1 MLFNS
6 FEFLFFLPLV
16 WFAYW
21 SLKNHLR
28 LQNLLVIVASYVFY
42 GWWDW
47 RFRDCEVT
55 YLDYHELPFSVEE
68 WRDGNR
74 LNSHGVVHFT
84 ERVRRDVEQ
93 LMREHVDE
101 AKEGLLW

>member
-1 MLFNS
+1 MIFDS
-6 FEFLFFLPLV
+6 FEFLFFLLV
-16 WFAYW
+16 VLTVFWVLNW
-21 SLKNHLR
+21 HLR
-28 LQNLLVIVASYVFY
+28 LQNCWVVIASYVFY

-74 LNSHGVVHFT
+74 LNSHG
-84 ERVRRDVEQ
+84 
-93 LMREHVDE
+93 
-101 AKEGLLW
+101 AEGLLW